1 MASQPLIPAP
11 GALVLVTGPSRSGKS
26 EWAEALAQQG
36 GASVVYVATAQRS
49 PDDPEW
55 QARLAAHR
63 RRRPNHWR
71 TLEVPVHLTEAM
83 VVGLVAPQGL
93 ERSQGTSATH
103 GQVGDCWLVDSLGT
117 WLANCLDQ
125 SEAEWQ
131 QTQAQFL
138 EALQARHC
146 TVIVVAEE
154 TGWGVVPAYPL
165 GRQFRDR
172 LGTLT
177 RAVGAI
183 ADQVYLAV
191 AGYAIDLKAQGY
203 PIPTPLPPEEGSSQ
217 CAPG

>member
-1 MASQPLIPAP
+1 MPSQPLIPAP
-11 GALVLVTGPSRSGKS
+11 AALVLVTGPSRSGKS
-26 EWAEALAQQG
+26 EWAEALAQRTETPVG
-36 GASVVYVATAQRS
+36 YVATAQRS
-49 PDDPEW
+49 PDDLEW

-63 RRRPNHWR
+63 RRRPAHWR
-71 TLEVPVHLTEAM
+71 TLEVPLHLAEAIST
-83 VVGLVAPQGL
+83 QGQAG
-93 ERSQGTSATH
+93 E
-103 GQVGDCWLVDSLGT
+103 CWLVDSLGT

-131 QTQAQFL
+131 QTQDQFL
-138 EALQARHC
+138 EALQARRC

-183 ADQVYLAV
+183 ADQVYLTV
-191 AGYAIDLKAQGY
+191 AGYAIDLKALGY
-203 PIPTPLPPEEGSSQ
+203 AIPPSPPSPSGEVPFQSAQ
-217 CAPG
+217 D